1 MPTRHG
7 NALIRRQDARP
18 VLPPRGDL
26 IAEAGIEI
34 PEAAHRPDRRHAA
47 HQLIARESAYH
58 AVCHGLR
65 QSAAHDRLHELFIV
79 PLFFLRLAAAGQ
91 MDVHVEKAGHQIFS
105 GQIDRLKAHRFASC
119 GRQSYDRFALNED
132 ALPAQ
137 RLHILCAVQND
148 GVFQRVFHCFACFRA

>member
-7 NALIRRQDARP
+7 NALIRRQDARAG
-18 VLPPRGDL
+18 LPSCGDL

-58 AVCHGLR
+58 AVRHGPR

-79 PLFFLRLAAAGQ
+79 LLFFLRLAAAGQ

-105 GQIDRLKAHRFASC
+105 AQVDRLKTHRLTA
-119 GRQSYDRFALNED
+119 RRNQSHDRFALDED

-137 RLHILCAVQND
+137 RLHILCAIQND
-148 GVFQRVFHCFACFRA
+148 GVFQCVFHCFACFRA